1 MQALGFKEI
10 PLIPSSAINIVKH
23 EVPVRVGLIIKGAS
37 LVGKIET
44 IVLDKNIPICKFLYY
59 L

>member
-1 MQALGFKEI
+1 MQGFNEI
-10 PLIPSSAINIVKH
+10 PLIPSSTISTLKD

-44 IVLDKNIPICKFLYY
+44 IVLDKNMPICMFA
-59 L
+59 